1 MDSQSEVQNSSTN
14 LNEHKVEEHLEVG
27 VSVCSLLQ
35 QQVKLLET
43 LVETLMERLSS
54 TETKLLLMT
63 ETLTSIRDELEET
76 RRLRDEKKYSY
87 HSDDEFF

>member
-14 LNEHKVEEHLEVG
+14 LNEHKVEEHLEAG

-43 LVETLMERLSS
+43 LVEKQGRNVHM
-54 TETKLLLMT
+54 
-63 ETLTSIRDELEET
+63 
-76 RRLRDEKKYSY
+76 
-87 HSDDEFF
+87 